1 MSQKTSNG
9 ITYFLGDSDGERQRL
24 TEQAAILEPF
34 TRRLFESAG
43 IAPGMRVLDVGSGAG
58 DVALLAA
65 EMVGPT
71 GSVTGVDRNADIME
85 VARSRA
91 KASGYDNITFL
102 NTDVN
107 DLMIDDAFDAVVGRA
122 VLMYQLDPVVTLK
135 QATRS
140 LRDGGIVAFLEF
152 DTTTGGG
159 ISIPNSSVVSK
170 CWRWFI
176 ETMQLSRVERHMGF
190 KLPSAYKAAGLLHP
204 QMQAHSVIGGGPNWP
219 GYKYVEHTM
228 RSMLPVMEQF
238 GVTTAKEVEVDTLA
252 ERLEAESLENG
263 TVFMVS
269 NWIGAWTHK
278 V

>member
-1 MSQKTSNG
+1 MSQKTNNR

-24 TEQAAILEPF
+24 TEQATILEPF

-43 IAPGMRVLDVGSGAG
+43 LAPGMRVLDVGSGAG
-58 DVALLAA
+58 DVAFLAA

-71 GSVTGVDRNADIME
+71 GSVTGIDRNADILE
-85 VARSRA
+85 LARGRA
-91 KASGYDNITFL
+91 TAGGYDNITFL
-102 NTDVN
+102 STDVN
-107 DLMIDDAFDAVVGRA
+107 DLVVEDAFDAVVGRA
-122 VLMYQLDPVVTLK
+122 VLMYQPDPVITLK

-140 LRDGGIVAFLEF
+140 LHKGGIVAFLEF

-159 ISIPNSSVVSK
+159 VSIPESSLLNK

-190 KLPSAYKAAGLLHP
+190 KLPTVYKAAGLPHP
-204 QMQAHSVIGGGPNWP
+204 QMQAHSVTGGGPNWP

-228 RSMLPVMEQF
+228 RSTLPAMEQF
-238 GVTTAKEVEVDTLA
+238 GVTTAKELQVDTLA

-263 TVFMVS
+263 TVFMIS

-278 V
+278 I